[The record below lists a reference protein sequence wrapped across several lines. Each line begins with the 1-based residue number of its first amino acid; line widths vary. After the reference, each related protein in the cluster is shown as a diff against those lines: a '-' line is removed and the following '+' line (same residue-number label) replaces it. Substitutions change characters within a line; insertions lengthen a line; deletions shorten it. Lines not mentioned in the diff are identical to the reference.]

1 MLALA
6 LERLSF
12 DPKICYGNAFTSGWV
27 RCRMLAL
34 ERLSFDPNVCYGNAF
49 TSEWVRG
56 RMLAMEGG
64 HFALVKSF
72 INIVRRNGAQPID
85 ARSPMLVR

>member
-1 MLALA
+1 MTVTLVAALFVPP
-6 LERLSF
+6 RLSF
-12 DPKICYGNAFTSGWV
+12 DPI
-27 RCRMLAL
+27 
-34 ERLSFDPNVCYGNAF
+34 VCYGNAF
-49 TSEWVRG
+49 TSEWVRC

-72 INIVRRNGAQPID
+72 VNIVRRNSAQPID